1 MRYIATESELL
12 PEIYECCISCTK
24 IIIHTGEMPVFF
36 VFINILKTDIARQSE
51 RIFAISEKKLK
62 KMLAI

>member
-36 VFINILKTDIARQSE
+36 VFINYIENRYCETIGENFCHK
-51 RIFAISEKKLK
+51 
-62 KMLAI
+62 